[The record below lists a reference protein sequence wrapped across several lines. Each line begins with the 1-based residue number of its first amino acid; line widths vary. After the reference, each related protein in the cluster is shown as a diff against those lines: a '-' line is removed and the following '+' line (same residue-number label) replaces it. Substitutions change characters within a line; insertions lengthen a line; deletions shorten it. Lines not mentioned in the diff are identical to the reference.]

1 MPVCVSG
8 RSCLLPW
15 RNAGF
20 FAVCYHL
27 FAGGV
32 THSESRH
39 GAGDLVPAPSWVN
52 RHKRPFC
59 PSSGG
64 EWGKHH
70 HQHFFFPLPASIW
83 GGPPPPDLPGAD
95 HLPDSLSLFILT
107 PGLFPAGSTPSGLT
121 RPCAGGA
128 HKPPHY
134 VQKQGD
140 RLYLEVV
147 AMAQQSIFHVEQ
159 PSSGRLDAAGPI
171 IPKFTDQPAPPR
183 PSPSCNS
190 VMIYKIPTRRPRS
203 GHQHHLGHDSHRA
216 MGARTPDSPLA

>member
-1 MPVCVSG
+1 MGKTPPPAF
-8 RSCLLPW
+8 LLP
-15 RNAGF
+15 
-20 FAVCYHL
+20 L
-27 FAGGV
+27 PTSIGG
-32 THSESRH
+32 
-39 GAGDLVPAPSWVN
+39 G
-52 RHKRPFC
+52 
-59 PSSGG
+59 
-64 EWGKHH
+64 
-70 HQHFFFPLPASIW
+70 

-121 RPCAGGA
+121 RPCARGA

-159 PSSGRLDAAGPI
+159 PSFGRLDAAGPI

-190 VMIYKIPTRRPRS
+190 VMMYKIPTRRPRS
-203 GHQHHLGHDSHRA
+203 GHQHHLGHDSYCT